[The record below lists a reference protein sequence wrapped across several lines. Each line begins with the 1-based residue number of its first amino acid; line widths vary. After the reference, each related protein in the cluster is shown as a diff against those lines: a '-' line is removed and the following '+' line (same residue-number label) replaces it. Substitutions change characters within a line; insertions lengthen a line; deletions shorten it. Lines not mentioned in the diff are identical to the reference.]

1 MEHSKELEELIKVA
15 LEDSKLNAQEMETL
29 KKRAKSEGISPDE
42 FEIYI
47 NSRLNRKKK
56 ENSIRL
62 FLGAVIFW
70 CLMVGLGFYLEKGD
84 IEEANEN
91 YGWSY
96 EKACE
101 NGDFMVAHNLLEKL
115 QKEVLEE
122 KKLEVNHQIKKEK
135 KTHWFKD
142 DEYVVDSIS
151 VDDHNQF
158 MRDLQDKGRKYL
170 TGLDYVYNAEIAYV
184 KEMNEDDCSEKVN
197 HLLSELKSK
206 LLLFKS
212 LNMEDEAQ
220 DVYDKIQQKVNGQS
234 IEETDYFNEEKTE
247 TLERE

>member
-1 MEHSKELEELIKVA
+1 M
-15 LEDSKLNAQEMETL
+15 D
-29 KKRAKSEGISPDE
+29 
-42 FEIYI
+42 
-47 NSRLNRKKK
+47 KKK
-56 ENSIRL
+56 NQKYFFIFFIFML
-62 FLGAVIFW
+62 LGIIGANIF
-70 CLMVGLGFYLEKGD
+70 FEDDYKKEK
-84 IEEANEN
+84 EAN
-91 YGWSY
+91 YDWSY

-158 MRDLQDKGRKYL
+158 MRDLQVKGREYL

-184 KEMNEDDCSEKVN
+184 KEMNEDNSSEKVK

-212 LNMEDEAQ
+212 LDMEDEAQ
-220 DVYDKIQQKVNGQS
+220 KVYDKIQQKVNGQS
-234 IEETDYFNEEKTE
+234 IEETDYLGEEKNE
-247 TLERE
+247 TLERD